1 MGGDLERVLP
11 TQVTTAVREKKK
23 CMMACNVHLWRKDSE
38 EHEGWEG
45 EIIAFCRRRAAA
57 SLACEMMSE
66 TEGGRH
72 DVSLD
77 WEEKRGCRARARGEY
92 R

>member
-1 MGGDLERVLP
+1 MHS
-11 TQVTTAVREKKK
+11 A
-23 CMMACNVHLWRKDSE
+23 A
-38 EHEGWEG
+38 
-45 EIIAFCRRRAAA
+45 AAAA

-77 WEEKRGCRARARGEY
+77 WEEKRGCRARAVCADDARKRGLSHVRQEAGQGVVFSVLSLPLENMAEL
-92 R
+92 